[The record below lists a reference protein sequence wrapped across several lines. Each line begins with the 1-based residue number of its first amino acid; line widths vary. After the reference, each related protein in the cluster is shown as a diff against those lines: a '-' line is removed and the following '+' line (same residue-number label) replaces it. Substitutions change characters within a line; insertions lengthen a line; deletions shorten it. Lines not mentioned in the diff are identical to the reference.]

1 MDKRING
8 KLHIYK
14 YNGKKGEYL
23 ITHIN
28 KKAYFVIIKNNEN
41 GKFIERVNMK
51 TQKPYT
57 LYKGTYLIVNDIIF
71 I

>member
-1 MDKRING
+1 MDSKITG
-8 KLHIYK
+8 KLHIYT
-14 YNGKKGEYL
+14 YNGRKGDYM

-28 KKAYFVIIKNNEN
+28 KKSYFVIIKDKTV

-51 TQKPYT
+51 TEKPYL
-57 LYKGTYLIVNDIIF
+57 LYIGDFKIVNDIVF